1 MSGFDASLVGPP
13 KFVFIQVLF
22 GIGFVDLLALI
33 LEHQFGAAPARAGC
47 FHRCVWVCPDKMFV
61 VHDAVI
67 VFAFAIPRQS
77 SAMM

>member
-1 MSGFDASLVGPP
+1 
-13 KFVFIQVLF
+13 
-22 GIGFVDLLALI
+22 
-33 LEHQFGAAPARAGC
+33 
-47 FHRCVWVCPDKMFV
+47 VWVCPDKMFV